1 MLRAKIKLPLHLWSI
16 IEMLLARDPAL
27 AKSSAV
33 EMKDRLHCFLRSFNT
48 PAFYVNINGS
58 IVQCIHYIETVKND
72 ISMIAS
78 LIAIKIK

>member
-1 MLRAKIKLPLHLWSI
+1 
-16 IEMLLARDPAL
+16 MLLTRDPAP
-27 AKSSAV
+27 AKPPAA
-33 EMKDRLHCFLRSFNT
+33 EMKVRLYHFPRSLNT

-58 IVQCIHYIETVKND
+58 IVQYIHYIKTVKNG

>member
-1 MLRAKIKLPLHLWSI
+1 
-16 IEMLLARDPAL
+16 MLLARDSAL
-27 AKSSAV
+27 AKPSAV
-33 EMKDRLHCFLRSFNT
+33 KMKDRLHCFPRSFNT

-58 IVQCIHYIETVKND
+58 IVYCIHSIETVKNG